1 MTANQEYFARYEAIA
16 AISCRMLT
24 AARDALWGELA
35 HMQNEYRGLVDSL
48 KEAELDVHL
57 DDDERGRKYELIRE
71 ILANDAAIRELANPR
86 LAKLSA
92 LFAGRTAKVLKEIYG
107 AR

>member
-1 MTANQEYFARYEAIA
+1 M
-16 AISCRMLT
+16 
-24 AARDALWGELA
+24 
-35 HMQNEYRGLVDSL
+35 
-48 KEAELDVHL
+48 
-57 DDDERGRKYELIRE
+57 IRE

>member
-1 MTANQEYFARYEAIA
+1 MTPNDEYFARYEAIA

-35 HMQNEYRGLVDSL
+35 IMQIEYRHLVDSL
-48 KEAELDVHL
+48 KEAEYDVHL
-57 DDDERGRKYELIRE
+57 DDRERGRKYELIRA